1 MKRND
6 IIGLAMTIFD
16 IGLKPIL
23 SRHDCHVLFN
33 KTLPDS
39 QIISTIGYGEQAW
52 ICMYLSRVADMP
64 VYRLITDQ

>member
-6 IIGLAMTIFD
+6 IIGLTMTIFD

-33 KTLPDS
+33 KTLRFPDHLNNWLRRAS
-39 QIISTIGYGEQAW
+39 LDLYVSKQSGRYACIYI
-52 ICMYLSRVADMP
+52 DH
-64 VYRLITDQ
+64 